1 VLSLRKERAR
11 LLVWEHSAPRAPPP
25 HTLEAGLTTAVDG
38 AEGVIVVI
46 DGSGAAEGAE
56 GVAAIIAAVAALPAQ
71 VPLLL
76 LVNKIDAR
84 GRSPQLAAS
93 LGPRP
98 ELVHTRPDGGVPWAR
113 RTPDGCPDPGSCAAD
128 RRRHPRPALAHPSE
142 KDAKLA
148 QNLGQLQP
156 FIDVLPQECMGQLA
170 SFGPT

>member
-1 VLSLRKERAR
+1 M
-11 LLVWEHSAPRAPPP
+11 
-25 HTLEAGLTTAVDG
+25 DG

-46 DGSGAAEGAE
+46 DGFGAAE

-98 ELVHTRPDGGVPWAR
+98 EFVRSFHTRHYSSTAVSRGHGGRLTGVPTRAVAQLIGAGTLAR
-113 RTPDGCPDPGSCAAD
+113 P
-128 RRRHPRPALAHPSE
+128 
-142 KDAKLA
+142 
-148 QNLGQLQP
+148 
-156 FIDVLPQECMGQLA
+156 
-170 SFGPT
+170 

>member
-1 VLSLRKERAR
+1 M
-11 LLVWEHSAPRAPPP
+11 
-25 HTLEAGLTTAVDG
+25 DG

-46 DGSGAAEGAE
+46 DGFGAAE

-98 ELVHTRPDGGVPWAR
+98 EFVRSFVRSILDTTRVR
-113 RTPDGCPDPGSCAAD
+113 RCPVGTAD
-128 RRRHPRPALAHPSE
+128 A
-142 KDAKLA
+142 
-148 QNLGQLQP
+148 
-156 FIDVLPQECMGQLA
+156 
-170 SFGPT
+170 